1 MQEEKTFQRSRTYN
15 RKKILVMFL
24 AVFFVL
30 MFLIGRLVYLMV
42 FCSEYYG
49 QKAENLHERERDI
62 KAARGKII
70 DATGTVLATNKSVCT
85 VSVIHSQIKEPQ
97 QVIDALVKELELTE
111 EEVRKRVEKVSSIER
126 VKTNVDKEVGDR
138 IRAYGLAG
146 VKVDEDYKRYYPYD
160 TLASKVL
167 GFTGADNQGII
178 GLEVKYDSYMQGTNG
193 QILTL
198 TDARGIEIENAGETR
213 MEPVNGYDLHI
224 SMDVNIQQYCE
235 QAAEK
240 AYLKKNADS
249 VSIMVMNPQNG
260 ELMAMVNYPEFN
272 LNDPFTLTDAM
283 LESYTQQ
290 KAEKEETDEEVAA
303 AAGAAAAMSAEDKQ
317 NLLNQMWRNQ
327 CISDTYEPGSTFKI
341 ITATAA
347 LEQGVVGL
355 ADQFYCPGYKLVE
368 DRRIRCAKTTGHG
381 AETFE
386 TGIMNSCNPVF
397 IELGE
402 RLGVENYY
410 KYFRQFG
417 LLQKTAID
425 LPGEAATIMHKQEN
439 VGPVEL
445 ATISFGQSFQITP
458 IQLVTTVSSIINGGT
473 RVTPHFG
480 VEIRDESGNLVETL
494 EYETRE
500 NICSEQTS
508 ETMQYLLE
516 KVVSEGGG
524 KNAKIEGYAI
534 GGKTATSQTL
544 PRSEHRYISSFL
556 GFAPADDPKVL
567 VIAIIDN
574 PQGTYYGGM
583 IAAPVVK
590 EILENILPYLDKS

>member
-1 MQEEKTFQRSRTYN
+1 MSQEHAFYRSKTFN
-15 RKKILVMFL
+15 RRKIWLMFL

-30 MFLIGRLVYLMV
+30 MFLGGRLVYLMV

-49 QKAENLHERERDI
+49 QKAEDLHERERDI
-62 KAARGKII
+62 KAARGRII
-70 DATGTVLATNKSVCT
+70 DATGKILATNKSVCT
-85 VSVIHSQIKEPQ
+85 ISVIHSQIDEPEK
-97 QVIDALVKELELTE
+97 VIAALQKELGLTE

-126 VKTNVDKEVGDR
+126 VKTNVDKETGDR
-138 IRAYGLAG
+138 IRAYGLSG
-146 VKVDEDYKRYYPYD
+146 IKVDEDYKRYYPLD
-160 TLASKVL
+160 TMASTVL
-167 GFTGADNQGII
+167 GFTGADNQGIL
-178 GLEVKYDSYMQGTNG
+178 GLEVKYDSYLQGTSG
-193 QILTL
+193 KILTL

-213 MEPVNGYDLHI
+213 LEPVNGYDLYI
-224 SMDVNIQQYCE
+224 SMDSNIQQYCE

-240 AYLKKNADS
+240 AYIKKQADEVS
-249 VSIMVMNPQNG
+249 VIVMNPQNG

-272 LNDPFTLTDAM
+272 LNEPFTLIEEMGADGT
-283 LESYTQQ
+283 ES
-290 KAEKEETDEEVAA
+290 A
-303 AAGAAAAMSAEDKQ
+303 DKKQ
-317 NLLNQMWRNQ
+317 ELLNRMWRNP

-341 ITATAA
+341 ITAAAA
-347 LEQGVVGL
+347 LEEGVVSL
-355 ADQFYCPGYKLVE
+355 TDQFYCPGYKLVE
-368 DRRIRCAKTTGHG
+368 DRRIRCAKTSGHG

-417 LLQKTAID
+417 LTQKTGID

-473 RVTPHFG
+473 RITPHFG
-480 VEIRDESGNLVETL
+480 VEVRETDGTLVETFS
-494 EYETRE
+494 YDKRE
-500 NICSEQTS
+500 EICSGETS

-567 VIAIIDN
+567 VIAIINN
-574 PQGTYYGGM
+574 PKGTYYGGL

-590 EILENILPYLDKS
+590 EIMENILPYLDKS

>member
-1 MQEEKTFQRSRTYN
+1 MSQEHAFYRSKTFN
-15 RKKILVMFL
+15 RRKIWLMFL

-30 MFLIGRLVYLMV
+30 MFLGGRLVYLMV

-49 QKAENLHERERDI
+49 QKAEDLHERERDI
-62 KAARGKII
+62 KAARGRII
-70 DATGTVLATNKSVCT
+70 DATGKILATNKSVCT
-85 VSVIHSQIKEPQ
+85 ISVIHSQIDEPEK
-97 QVIDALVKELELTE
+97 VIAALQKELGLTE

-126 VKTNVDKEVGDR
+126 VKTNVDKETGDR
-138 IRAYGLAG
+138 IRAYGLSG
-146 VKVDEDYKRYYPYD
+146 IKVDEDYKRYYPLD
-160 TLASKVL
+160 TMASTVL
-167 GFTGADNQGII
+167 GFTGADNQGIL
-178 GLEVKYDSYMQGTNG
+178 GLEVKYDSYLQGTSG
-193 QILTL
+193 KILTL

-213 MEPVNGYDLHI
+213 LEPVNGYDLYI
-224 SMDVNIQQYCE
+224 SMDSNIQQYCE

-240 AYLKKNADS
+240 AYIKKQADEVS
-249 VSIMVMNPQNG
+249 VIVMNPQNG
-260 ELMAMVNYPEFN
+260 EIMAMVNYPEFN
-272 LNDPFTLTDAM
+272 LNEPFTLIEEMGADGT
-283 LESYTQQ
+283 ES
-290 KAEKEETDEEVAA
+290 A
-303 AAGAAAAMSAEDKQ
+303 DKKQ
-317 NLLNQMWRNQ
+317 ELLNRMWRNP

-341 ITATAA
+341 ITAAAA
-347 LEQGVVGL
+347 LEEGVVSL
-355 ADQFYCPGYKLVE
+355 TDQFYCPGYKLVE
-368 DRRIRCAKTTGHG
+368 DRRIRCAKTSGHG

-410 KYFRQFG
+410 KYFKQFG
-417 LLQKTAID
+417 LTQKTGID

-473 RVTPHFG
+473 RITPHFG
-480 VEIRDESGNLVETL
+480 VEVRKTDGTLVETFS
-494 EYETRE
+494 YDKRE
-500 NICSEQTS
+500 EICSGETS

-567 VIAIIDN
+567 VIAIINN
-574 PQGTYYGGM
+574 PKGTYYGGL

-590 EILENILPYLDKS
+590 EIMENILPYLDKS

>member
-1 MQEEKTFQRSRTYN
+1 MSQEHAFYRSKTFN
-15 RKKILVMFL
+15 RRKIWLMFL

-30 MFLIGRLVYLMV
+30 MFLGGRLVYLMV

-49 QKAENLHERERDI
+49 QKAEDLHERERDI
-62 KAARGKII
+62 KAARGRII
-70 DATGTVLATNKSVCT
+70 DATGKILATNKSVCT
-85 VSVIHSQIKEPQ
+85 ISVIHSQIDEPEK
-97 QVIDALVKELELTE
+97 VIAALQKELGLTE

-126 VKTNVDKEVGDR
+126 VKTNVDKETGDR
-138 IRAYGLAG
+138 IRAYGLSG
-146 VKVDEDYKRYYPYD
+146 IKVDEDYKRYYPLD
-160 TLASKVL
+160 TMASTVL
-167 GFTGADNQGII
+167 GFTGADNQGIL
-178 GLEVKYDSYMQGTNG
+178 GLEVKYDSYLQGTSG
-193 QILTL
+193 KILTL

-213 MEPVNGYDLHI
+213 LEPVNGYDLYI
-224 SMDVNIQQYCE
+224 SMDSNIQQYCE

-240 AYLKKNADS
+240 AYIKKQADEVS
-249 VSIMVMNPQNG
+249 VIVMNPQNG
-260 ELMAMVNYPEFN
+260 EIMAMVNYPEFN
-272 LNDPFTLTDAM
+272 LNEPFTLIEEMGADGT
-283 LESYTQQ
+283 ES
-290 KAEKEETDEEVAA
+290 A
-303 AAGAAAAMSAEDKQ
+303 DKKQ
-317 NLLNQMWRNQ
+317 ELLNRMWRNP

-341 ITATAA
+341 ITAAAA
-347 LEQGVVGL
+347 LEEGVVSL
-355 ADQFYCPGYKLVE
+355 TDQFYCPGYKMVE
-368 DRRIRCAKTTGHG
+368 DRRIRCAKTSGHG

-410 KYFRQFG
+410 KYFKQFG
-417 LLQKTAID
+417 LAQKTGID

-473 RVTPHFG
+473 RITPHFG
-480 VEIRDESGNLVETL
+480 VEVRKTDGTLVETFS
-494 EYETRE
+494 YDKRE
-500 NICSEQTS
+500 EICSVETS

-567 VIAIIDN
+567 VIAIINN
-574 PQGTYYGGM
+574 PKGTYYGGL

-590 EILENILPYLDKS
+590 EIMENILPYLDKS

>member
-1 MQEEKTFQRSRTYN
+1 MSQEHAFYRSKTFN
-15 RKKILVMFL
+15 RRKIWLMFL
-24 AVFFVL
+24 VVFFVL
-30 MFLIGRLVYLMV
+30 MFLGGRLVYLMV

-49 QKAENLHERERDI
+49 QKAEDLHERERDI
-62 KAARGKII
+62 KAARGRII
-70 DATGTVLATNKSVCT
+70 DATGKILATNKSVCT
-85 VSVIHSQIKEPQ
+85 ISVIHSQIDEPEK
-97 QVIDALVKELELTE
+97 VIAALQKELGLTE

-126 VKTNVDKEVGDR
+126 VKTNVDKETGDR
-138 IRAYGLAG
+138 IRAYGLSG
-146 VKVDEDYKRYYPYD
+146 IKVDEDYKRYYPLD
-160 TLASKVL
+160 TMASTVL
-167 GFTGADNQGII
+167 GFTGADNQGIL
-178 GLEVKYDSYMQGTNG
+178 GLEVKYDSYLQGTSG
-193 QILTL
+193 KILTL

-213 MEPVNGYDLHI
+213 LEPVNGYDLYI
-224 SMDVNIQQYCE
+224 SMDSNIQQYCE

-240 AYLKKNADS
+240 AYIKKQADEMS
-249 VSIMVMNPQNG
+249 VIVMNPQNG
-260 ELMAMVNYPEFN
+260 EIMAMVNYPEFN
-272 LNDPFTLTDAM
+272 LNEPFTLIEEMGADGT
-283 LESYTQQ
+283 ES
-290 KAEKEETDEEVAA
+290 A
-303 AAGAAAAMSAEDKQ
+303 DKKQ
-317 NLLNQMWRNQ
+317 ELLNRMWRNP

-341 ITATAA
+341 ITAAAA
-347 LEQGVVGL
+347 LEEGVVSL
-355 ADQFYCPGYKLVE
+355 TDQFYCPGYKLVE
-368 DRRIRCAKTTGHG
+368 DRRIRCAKTSGHG

-410 KYFRQFG
+410 KYFKQFG
-417 LLQKTAID
+417 LTQKTGID

-473 RVTPHFG
+473 RITPHFG
-480 VEIRDESGNLVETL
+480 VEVRETDGTLVETFS
-494 EYETRE
+494 YDKRE
-500 NICSEQTS
+500 EICSGETS

-567 VIAIIDN
+567 VIAIINN
-574 PQGTYYGGM
+574 PKGTYYGGL

-590 EILENILPYLDKS
+590 EIMENILPYLDKS

>member
-1 MQEEKTFQRSRTYN
+1 MSQEHAFYRSKTFN
-15 RKKILVMFL
+15 RRKIWLMFL

-30 MFLIGRLVYLMV
+30 MFLGGRLVYLMV

-49 QKAENLHERERDI
+49 QKAEDLHERERDI
-62 KAARGKII
+62 KAARGRII
-70 DATGTVLATNKSVCT
+70 DATGKILATNKSVCT
-85 VSVIHSQIKEPQ
+85 ISVIHSQIDEPEK
-97 QVIDALVKELELTE
+97 VIAALQKELGLTE

-126 VKTNVDKEVGDR
+126 VKTNVDKETGDR
-138 IRAYGLAG
+138 IRAYGLSG
-146 VKVDEDYKRYYPYD
+146 IKVDEDYKRYYPLD
-160 TLASKVL
+160 TMASTVL
-167 GFTGADNQGII
+167 GFTGADNQGIL
-178 GLEVKYDSYMQGTNG
+178 GLEVKYDSYLQGTSG
-193 QILTL
+193 KILTL

-213 MEPVNGYDLHI
+213 LEPVNGYDLYI
-224 SMDVNIQQYCE
+224 SMDSNIQQYCE

-240 AYLKKNADS
+240 AYIKKQADEVS
-249 VSIMVMNPQNG
+249 VIVMNPQNG
-260 ELMAMVNYPEFN
+260 EIMAMVNYPEFN
-272 LNDPFTLTDAM
+272 LNEPFTLIEEMGADGT
-283 LESYTQQ
+283 ES
-290 KAEKEETDEEVAA
+290 A
-303 AAGAAAAMSAEDKQ
+303 DKKQ
-317 NLLNQMWRNQ
+317 ELLNRMWRNP

-341 ITATAA
+341 ITAAAA
-347 LEQGVVGL
+347 LEEGGVSL
-355 ADQFYCPGYKLVE
+355 TDQFYCPGYKLVE
-368 DRRIRCAKTTGHG
+368 DRRIRCAKTSGHG

-410 KYFRQFG
+410 KYFKQFG
-417 LLQKTAID
+417 LTQKTGID

-473 RVTPHFG
+473 RITPHFG
-480 VEIRDESGNLVETL
+480 VEVRETDGTLVETFS
-494 EYETRE
+494 YDKRE
-500 NICSEQTS
+500 EICRGETS

-567 VIAIIDN
+567 VIAIINN
-574 PQGTYYGGM
+574 PKGTYYGGL

-590 EILENILPYLDKS
+590 EIMENILPYLDKS

>member
-1 MQEEKTFQRSRTYN
+1 MSQEHAFYRSKTFN
-15 RKKILVMFL
+15 RRKIWLMFL

-30 MFLIGRLVYLMV
+30 MFLGGRLVYLMV

-49 QKAENLHERERDI
+49 QKAEDLHERERDI
-62 KAARGKII
+62 KAARGRII
-70 DATGTVLATNKSVCT
+70 DATGKILATNKSVCT
-85 VSVIHSQIKEPQ
+85 ISVIHSQIDEPEK
-97 QVIDALVKELELTE
+97 VIAALQKELGLTE

-126 VKTNVDKEVGDR
+126 VKTNVDKETGDR
-138 IRAYGLAG
+138 IRAYGLSG
-146 VKVDEDYKRYYPYD
+146 IKVDEDYKRYYPLD
-160 TLASKVL
+160 TMASTVL
-167 GFTGADNQGII
+167 GFTGADNQGIL
-178 GLEVKYDSYMQGTNG
+178 GLEVKYDSYLQGTSG
-193 QILTL
+193 KILTL

-213 MEPVNGYDLHI
+213 LEPVNGYDLYI
-224 SMDVNIQQYCE
+224 SMDSNIQQYCE

-240 AYLKKNADS
+240 AYIKKQADE
-249 VSIMVMNPQNG
+249 VFVIVMNPQNG
-260 ELMAMVNYPEFN
+260 EIMAMVNYPEFN
-272 LNDPFTLTDAM
+272 LNEPFTLIEEMGADGT
-283 LESYTQQ
+283 ES
-290 KAEKEETDEEVAA
+290 A
-303 AAGAAAAMSAEDKQ
+303 DKKQ
-317 NLLNQMWRNQ
+317 ELLNRMWRNP

-341 ITATAA
+341 ITAAAA
-347 LEQGVVGL
+347 LEEGVVSL
-355 ADQFYCPGYKLVE
+355 TDQFYCPGYKLVE
-368 DRRIRCAKTTGHG
+368 DRRIRCAKTSGHG

-410 KYFRQFG
+410 KYFKQFG
-417 LLQKTAID
+417 LTQKTGID

-473 RVTPHFG
+473 RITPHFG
-480 VEIRDESGNLVETL
+480 VEVRETDGTLVETFS
-494 EYETRE
+494 YDKRE
-500 NICSEQTS
+500 EICSGETS

-567 VIAIIDN
+567 VIAIINN
-574 PQGTYYGGM
+574 PKGTYYGGL

-590 EILENILPYLDKS
+590 EIMENILPYLDKS

>member
-1 MQEEKTFQRSRTYN
+1 MSQEHAFYRSKTFN
-15 RKKILVMFL
+15 RRKIWLMFL
-24 AVFFVL
+24 AVFFVM
-30 MFLIGRLVYLMV
+30 MFLGGRLVYLMV

-49 QKAENLHERERDI
+49 QKAEDLHERERDI
-62 KAARGKII
+62 KAARGRII
-70 DATGTVLATNKSVCT
+70 DATGKILATNKSVCT
-85 VSVIHSQIKEPQ
+85 ISVIHSQIDEPEK
-97 QVIDALVKELELTE
+97 VIAALQKELGLTE

-126 VKTNVDKEVGDR
+126 VKTNVDKETGDR
-138 IRAYGLAG
+138 IRAYGLSG
-146 VKVDEDYKRYYPYD
+146 IKVDEDYKRYYPLD
-160 TLASKVL
+160 TMASTVL
-167 GFTGADNQGII
+167 GFTGADNQGIL
-178 GLEVKYDSYMQGTNG
+178 GLEVKYDSYLQGTSG
-193 QILTL
+193 KILTL

-213 MEPVNGYDLHI
+213 LEPVNGYDLYI
-224 SMDVNIQQYCE
+224 SMDSNIQQYCE

-240 AYLKKNADS
+240 AYIKKQADEVS
-249 VSIMVMNPQNG
+249 VIVMNPQNG

-272 LNDPFTLTDAM
+272 LNEPFTLIEEMGADGT
-283 LESYTQQ
+283 ES
-290 KAEKEETDEEVAA
+290 
-303 AAGAAAAMSAEDKQ
+303 AGKKQ
-317 NLLNQMWRNQ
+317 ELLNRMWRNP

-341 ITATAA
+341 ITAAAA
-347 LEQGVVGL
+347 LEEGVVSL
-355 ADQFYCPGYKLVE
+355 TDQFYCPGYKLVE
-368 DRRIRCAKTTGHG
+368 DRRIRCAKTSGHG

-410 KYFRQFG
+410 KYFKQFG
-417 LLQKTAID
+417 LTQKTGID

-473 RVTPHFG
+473 RITPHFG
-480 VEIRDESGNLVETL
+480 VEVRETDGTLVETFS
-494 EYETRE
+494 YDKRE
-500 NICSEQTS
+500 EICSGETS

-567 VIAIIDN
+567 VIAIINN
-574 PQGTYYGGM
+574 PKGTYYGGL

-590 EILENILPYLDKS
+590 EIMENILPYLDKS

>member
-1 MQEEKTFQRSRTYN
+1 MSQEHAFYRSKTFN
-15 RKKILVMFL
+15 RRKIWLMFL

-30 MFLIGRLVYLMV
+30 MFLGGRLVYLMV

-49 QKAENLHERERDI
+49 QKAEDLHERERDI
-62 KAARGKII
+62 KAARGRII
-70 DATGTVLATNKSVCT
+70 DATGKILATNKSVCT
-85 VSVIHSQIKEPQ
+85 ISVIHSQIDEPEK
-97 QVIDALVKELELTE
+97 VIAALQKELGLTE

-126 VKTNVDKEVGDR
+126 VKTNVDKETGDR
-138 IRAYGLAG
+138 IRAYGLSG
-146 VKVDEDYKRYYPYD
+146 IKVDEDYKRYYPLD
-160 TLASKVL
+160 TMASTVL
-167 GFTGADNQGII
+167 GFTGADNQGIL
-178 GLEVKYDSYMQGTNG
+178 GLEVKYDSYLQGTSG
-193 QILTL
+193 KILTL

-213 MEPVNGYDLHI
+213 LEPVNGYDLYI
-224 SMDVNIQQYCE
+224 SMDSNIQQYCE

-240 AYLKKNADS
+240 AYIKKQADEVS
-249 VSIMVMNPQNG
+249 VIVMNPQNG
-260 ELMAMVNYPEFN
+260 EIMAMVNYPEFN
-272 LNDPFTLTDAM
+272 LNEPFTLIEEMGADGT
-283 LESYTQQ
+283 ESAN
-290 KAEKEETDEEVAA
+290 K
-303 AAGAAAAMSAEDKQ
+303 KQ
-317 NLLNQMWRNQ
+317 ELLNRMWRNP

-341 ITATAA
+341 ITAAAA
-347 LEQGVVGL
+347 LEEGVVSL
-355 ADQFYCPGYKLVE
+355 TDQFYCPGYKLVE
-368 DRRIRCAKTTGHG
+368 DRRIRCAKTSGHG

-410 KYFRQFG
+410 KYFKQFG
-417 LLQKTAID
+417 LTQKTGID

-473 RVTPHFG
+473 RITPHFG
-480 VEIRDESGNLVETL
+480 VEVRETDGTLVETFS
-494 EYETRE
+494 YDKRE
-500 NICSEQTS
+500 EICRGETS

-556 GFAPADDPKVL
+556 GFAPADDPKVN
-567 VIAIIDN
+567 N
-574 PQGTYYGGM
+574 PKGTYYGGL

-590 EILENILPYLDKS
+590 EIMENILPYLDKS

>member
-1 MQEEKTFQRSRTYN
+1 MSQEHAFYRSKTFN
-15 RKKILVMFL
+15 RRKIWLMFL

-30 MFLIGRLVYLMV
+30 MFLGGRLVYLMV

-49 QKAENLHERERDI
+49 QKAEDLHERERDI
-62 KAARGKII
+62 KAARGRII
-70 DATGTVLATNKSVCT
+70 DATGKILATNKSVCT
-85 VSVIHSQIKEPQ
+85 ISVIHSQIDEPEK
-97 QVIDALVKELELTE
+97 VIAALQKELGLTE

-126 VKTNVDKEVGDR
+126 VKTNVDKETGDR
-138 IRAYGLAG
+138 IRAYGLSG
-146 VKVDEDYKRYYPYD
+146 IKVDEDYKRYYPLD
-160 TLASKVL
+160 TMASTVL
-167 GFTGADNQGII
+167 GFTGADNQGIL
-178 GLEVKYDSYMQGTNG
+178 GLEVKYDSYLQGTSG
-193 QILTL
+193 KILTL

-213 MEPVNGYDLHI
+213 LEPVNGYDLYI
-224 SMDVNIQQYCE
+224 SMGSNIQQYCE

-240 AYLKKNADS
+240 AYIKKQADEVS
-249 VSIMVMNPQNG
+249 VIVMNPQNG
-260 ELMAMVNYPEFN
+260 EIMAMVNYPEFN
-272 LNDPFTLTDAM
+272 LNEPFTLIEEMGADGT
-283 LESYTQQ
+283 ES
-290 KAEKEETDEEVAA
+290 A
-303 AAGAAAAMSAEDKQ
+303 DKKQ
-317 NLLNQMWRNQ
+317 ELLNRMWRNP

-341 ITATAA
+341 ITAAAA
-347 LEQGVVGL
+347 LEEGVVSL
-355 ADQFYCPGYKLVE
+355 TDQFYCPGYKLVE
-368 DRRIRCAKTTGHG
+368 DRRIRCAKTSGHG

-410 KYFRQFG
+410 TYFKQFG
-417 LLQKTAID
+417 LTQKTGID

-473 RVTPHFG
+473 RITPHFG
-480 VEIRDESGNLVETL
+480 VEVRETDGTLVETFS
-494 EYETRE
+494 YDKRE
-500 NICSEQTS
+500 EICSGETS

-567 VIAIIDN
+567 VIAIINN
-574 PQGTYYGGM
+574 PKGTYYGGL

-590 EILENILPYLDKS
+590 EIMENILPYLDKS

>member
-1 MQEEKTFQRSRTYN
+1 MSQEHAFYRSKTFN
-15 RKKILVMFL
+15 RRKIWLMFL
-24 AVFFVL
+24 AVFFVM
-30 MFLIGRLVYLMV
+30 MFLGGRLVYLMV

-49 QKAENLHERERDI
+49 QKAEDLHERERDI
-62 KAARGKII
+62 KAARGRII
-70 DATGTVLATNKSVCT
+70 DATGKILATNKSVCT
-85 VSVIHSQIKEPQ
+85 ISVIHSQIDEPEK
-97 QVIDALVKELELTE
+97 VIAALQKELGLTE

-126 VKTNVDKEVGDR
+126 VKTNVDKETGDR
-138 IRAYGLAG
+138 IRAYGLSG
-146 VKVDEDYKRYYPYD
+146 IKVDEDYKRYYPLD
-160 TLASKVL
+160 TMASTVL
-167 GFTGADNQGII
+167 GFTGADNQGIL
-178 GLEVKYDSYMQGTNG
+178 GLEVKYDSYLQGTSG
-193 QILTL
+193 KILTL

-213 MEPVNGYDLHI
+213 LDPVNGYDLYI
-224 SMDVNIQQYCE
+224 SMDSNIQQYCE

-240 AYLKKNADS
+240 AYIKKQADEVS
-249 VSIMVMNPQNG
+249 VIVMNPQNG
-260 ELMAMVNYPEFN
+260 EIMAMVNYPEFN
-272 LNDPFTLTDAM
+272 LNEPFTLIEEMGADGT
-283 LESYTQQ
+283 ES
-290 KAEKEETDEEVAA
+290 A
-303 AAGAAAAMSAEDKQ
+303 DKKQ
-317 NLLNQMWRNQ
+317 ELLNRMWRNP

-341 ITATAA
+341 ITAAAA
-347 LEQGVVGL
+347 LEEGVVSL
-355 ADQFYCPGYKLVE
+355 TDQFYCPGYKLVE
-368 DRRIRCAKTTGHG
+368 DRRIRCAKTSGHG

-410 KYFRQFG
+410 KYFKQFG
-417 LLQKTAID
+417 LTQKTGID

-473 RVTPHFG
+473 RITPHFG
-480 VEIRDESGNLVETL
+480 VEVRETDGTLVETFS
-494 EYETRE
+494 YDKRE
-500 NICSEQTS
+500 EICSGETS

-567 VIAIIDN
+567 VIAIINN
-574 PQGTYYGGM
+574 PKGTYYGGL

-590 EILENILPYLDKS
+590 EIMENILPYLDKS

>member
-1 MQEEKTFQRSRTYN
+1 MSQEHAFYRSKTFN
-15 RKKILVMFL
+15 RRKIWLMFL

-30 MFLIGRLVYLMV
+30 MFLGGRLVYLMV

-49 QKAENLHERERDI
+49 QKAEDLHERERDI
-62 KAARGKII
+62 KAARGRII
-70 DATGTVLATNKSVCT
+70 DATGKILATNKSVCT
-85 VSVIHSQIKEPQ
+85 ISVIHSQIDEPEK
-97 QVIDALVKELELTE
+97 VIAALQKELGLTE

-126 VKTNVDKEVGDR
+126 VKTNVDKETGDR
-138 IRAYGLAG
+138 IRAYGLSG
-146 VKVDEDYKRYYPYD
+146 IKVDEDYKRYYPLD
-160 TLASKVL
+160 TMASTVL
-167 GFTGADNQGII
+167 GFTGADNQGIL
-178 GLEVKYDSYMQGTNG
+178 GLEVKYDSYLQGTSG
-193 QILTL
+193 KILTL

-213 MEPVNGYDLHI
+213 LEPVNGYDLYI
-224 SMDVNIQQYCE
+224 SMDSNIQQYCE

-240 AYLKKNADS
+240 AYIKKQADEVS
-249 VSIMVMNPQNG
+249 VIVMNPQNG
-260 ELMAMVNYPEFN
+260 ELMATVNYPEFN
-272 LNDPFTLTDAM
+272 LNEPFTLIEEMGADGT
-283 LESYTQQ
+283 ES
-290 KAEKEETDEEVAA
+290 A
-303 AAGAAAAMSAEDKQ
+303 DKKQ
-317 NLLNQMWRNQ
+317 ELLNRMWRNP

-341 ITATAA
+341 ITAAAA
-347 LEQGVVGL
+347 LEEGVVSL
-355 ADQFYCPGYKLVE
+355 TDQFYCPGYKLVE
-368 DRRIRCAKTTGHG
+368 DRRIRCAKTSGHG

-410 KYFRQFG
+410 KYFKQFG
-417 LLQKTAID
+417 LTQKTGID

-473 RVTPHFG
+473 RITPHFG
-480 VEIRDESGNLVETL
+480 VEVRETDGTLVETFS
-494 EYETRE
+494 YDKRE
-500 NICSEQTS
+500 EICSGETS

-567 VIAIIDN
+567 VIAIINN
-574 PQGTYYGGM
+574 PKGTYYGGL

-590 EILENILPYLDKS
+590 EIMENILPYLDKS

>member
-1 MQEEKTFQRSRTYN
+1 MSQEHAFYRSKTFN
-15 RKKILVMFL
+15 RRKIWLMFL
-24 AVFFVL
+24 AVFFVM
-30 MFLIGRLVYLMV
+30 MFLGGRLVYLMV

-49 QKAENLHERERDI
+49 QKAEDLHERERDI
-62 KAARGKII
+62 KAARGRII
-70 DATGTVLATNKSVCT
+70 DATGKILATNKSVCT
-85 VSVIHSQIKEPQ
+85 ISVIHSQIDEPEK
-97 QVIDALVKELELTE
+97 VIAALQKELGLTE

-126 VKTNVDKEVGDR
+126 VKTNVDKETGDR
-138 IRAYGLAG
+138 IRAYGLSG
-146 VKVDEDYKRYYPYD
+146 IKVDEDYKRYYPLD
-160 TLASKVL
+160 TMASTVL
-167 GFTGADNQGII
+167 GFTGADNQGIL
-178 GLEVKYDSYMQGTNG
+178 GLEVKYDSYLQGTSG
-193 QILTL
+193 KILTL

-213 MEPVNGYDLHI
+213 LEPVNGYDLYI
-224 SMDVNIQQYCE
+224 SMDSNIQQYCE

-240 AYLKKNADS
+240 AYIKKQADEVS
-249 VSIMVMNPQNG
+249 VIVMNLQNG

-272 LNDPFTLTDAM
+272 LNEPFTLIEEMGADGT
-283 LESYTQQ
+283 ES
-290 KAEKEETDEEVAA
+290 A
-303 AAGAAAAMSAEDKQ
+303 DKKQ
-317 NLLNQMWRNQ
+317 ELLNRMWRNP

-341 ITATAA
+341 ITAAAA
-347 LEQGVVGL
+347 LEEGVVSL
-355 ADQFYCPGYKLVE
+355 TDQFYCPGYKLVE
-368 DRRIRCAKTTGHG
+368 DRRIRCAKTSGHG

-410 KYFRQFG
+410 KYFKQFG
-417 LLQKTAID
+417 LTQKTGID

-473 RVTPHFG
+473 RITPHFG
-480 VEIRDESGNLVETL
+480 VEVRETDGTLVETFS
-494 EYETRE
+494 YDKRE
-500 NICSEQTS
+500 EICSGETS

-567 VIAIIDN
+567 VIAIINN
-574 PQGTYYGGM
+574 PKGTYYGGL

-590 EILENILPYLDKS
+590 EIMENILPYLDKS

>member
-355 ADQFYCPGYKLVE
+355 TDQFYCPGYKLVE

>member
-1 MQEEKTFQRSRTYN
+1 MSQEHEFYRSKTFN
-15 RKKILVMFL
+15 RRKIWLMFL

-30 MFLIGRLVYLMV
+30 MFLGGRLVYLMV

-49 QKAENLHERERDI
+49 QKAEDLHERERDI
-62 KAARGKII
+62 KAARGRII
-70 DATGTVLATNKSVCT
+70 DATGKILATNKSVCT
-85 VSVIHSQIKEPQ
+85 ISVIHSQIDEPEK
-97 QVIDALVKELELTE
+97 VIAALQKELGLTE

-126 VKTNVDKEVGDR
+126 VKTNVDKETGDR
-138 IRAYGLAG
+138 IRAYGLSG
-146 VKVDEDYKRYYPYD
+146 IKVDEDYKRYYPLD
-160 TLASKVL
+160 TMASTVL
-167 GFTGADNQGII
+167 GFTGADNQGIL
-178 GLEVKYDSYMQGTNG
+178 GLEVKYDSYLQGTSG
-193 QILTL
+193 KILTL

-213 MEPVNGYDLHI
+213 LEPVNGYDLYI
-224 SMDVNIQQYCE
+224 SMDSNIQQYCE

-240 AYLKKNADS
+240 AYIKKQADEVS
-249 VSIMVMNPQNG
+249 VIVMNPQNG
-260 ELMAMVNYPEFN
+260 EIMAMVNYPEFN
-272 LNDPFTLTDAM
+272 LNEPFTLIEEMGADGT
-283 LESYTQQ
+283 ESAN
-290 KAEKEETDEEVAA
+290 K
-303 AAGAAAAMSAEDKQ
+303 KQ
-317 NLLNQMWRNQ
+317 ELLNRMWRNP

-341 ITATAA
+341 ITAAAA
-347 LEQGVVGL
+347 LEEGVVSL
-355 ADQFYCPGYKLVE
+355 TDQFYCPGYKLVE
-368 DRRIRCAKTTGHG
+368 DRRIRCAKTSGHG

-410 KYFRQFG
+410 KYFKQFG
-417 LLQKTAID
+417 LTQKTGID

-473 RVTPHFG
+473 RITPHFG
-480 VEIRDESGNLVETL
+480 VEVRETDGTLVETFS
-494 EYETRE
+494 YDKRE
-500 NICSEQTS
+500 EICSGETS

-567 VIAIIDN
+567 VIAIINN
-574 PQGTYYGGM
+574 PKGTYYGGL

-590 EILENILPYLDKS
+590 EIMENILPYLDKS

>member
-1 MQEEKTFQRSRTYN
+1 MSQERAFYRSKTFN
-15 RKKILVMFL
+15 RRKIWLMFL

-30 MFLIGRLVYLMV
+30 MFLGGRLVYLMV

-49 QKAENLHERERDI
+49 QKAEDLHERERDI
-62 KAARGKII
+62 KAARGRII
-70 DATGTVLATNKSVCT
+70 DATGKILATNKSVCT
-85 VSVIHSQIKEPQ
+85 ISVIHSQIDEPEK
-97 QVIDALVKELELTE
+97 VIAALQKELGLTE

-126 VKTNVDKEVGDR
+126 VKTNVDKETGDR
-138 IRAYGLAG
+138 IRAYGLSG
-146 VKVDEDYKRYYPYD
+146 IKVDEDYKRYYPLD
-160 TLASKVL
+160 TMASTVL
-167 GFTGADNQGII
+167 GFTGADNQGIL
-178 GLEVKYDSYMQGTNG
+178 GLEVKYDSYLQGTSG
-193 QILTL
+193 KILTL

-213 MEPVNGYDLHI
+213 LEPVNGYDLYI
-224 SMDVNIQQYCE
+224 SMDSNIQQYCE

-240 AYLKKNADS
+240 AYIKKQADEVS
-249 VSIMVMNPQNG
+249 VIVMNPQNG
-260 ELMAMVNYPEFN
+260 EIMAMVNYPEFN
-272 LNDPFTLTDAM
+272 LNEPFTLI
-283 LESYTQQ
+283 
-290 KAEKEETDEEVAA
+290 EEMGADGTEAA
-303 AAGAAAAMSAEDKQ
+303 DKKQ
-317 NLLNQMWRNQ
+317 ELLNRMWRNP

-341 ITATAA
+341 ITAAAA
-347 LEQGVVGL
+347 LEEGVVSL
-355 ADQFYCPGYKLVE
+355 TDQFYCPGYKMVE
-368 DRRIRCAKTTGHG
+368 DRRIRCAKTSGHG

-410 KYFRQFG
+410 KYFKQFG
-417 LLQKTAID
+417 LAQKTGID

-473 RVTPHFG
+473 RITPHFG
-480 VEIRDESGNLVETL
+480 VEVRKTDGTLVETFS
-494 EYETRE
+494 YDKRE
-500 NICSEQTS
+500 EICSVETS

-567 VIAIIDN
+567 VIAIINN
-574 PQGTYYGGM
+574 PKGTYYGGL

-590 EILENILPYLDKS
+590 EIMENILPYLDKS

>member
-1 MQEEKTFQRSRTYN
+1 MSQEHAFYRSKTFN
-15 RKKILVMFL
+15 RRKIWLMFL

-30 MFLIGRLVYLMV
+30 MFLGGRLVYLMV

-49 QKAENLHERERDI
+49 QKAEDLHERERDI
-62 KAARGKII
+62 KAARGRII
-70 DATGTVLATNKSVCT
+70 DATGKILATNKSVCT
-85 VSVIHSQIKEPQ
+85 ISVIHSQIDEPEK
-97 QVIDALVKELELTE
+97 VIAALQKELGLTE

-126 VKTNVDKEVGDR
+126 VKTNVDKETGDR
-138 IRAYGLAG
+138 IRSYGLSG
-146 VKVDEDYKRYYPYD
+146 IKVDEDYKRYYPLD
-160 TLASKVL
+160 TMASTVL
-167 GFTGADNQGII
+167 GFTGADNQGIL
-178 GLEVKYDSYMQGTNG
+178 GLEVKYDSYLQGTSG
-193 QILTL
+193 KILTL

-213 MEPVNGYDLHI
+213 LEPVNGYDLYI
-224 SMDVNIQQYCE
+224 SMDSNIQQYCE

-240 AYLKKNADS
+240 AYIKKQADEVS
-249 VSIMVMNPQNG
+249 VIVMNPQNG

-272 LNDPFTLTDAM
+272 LNEPFTLIEEMGADGT
-283 LESYTQQ
+283 ES
-290 KAEKEETDEEVAA
+290 A
-303 AAGAAAAMSAEDKQ
+303 DKKQ
-317 NLLNQMWRNQ
+317 ELLNRMWRNP

-341 ITATAA
+341 ITAAAA
-347 LEQGVVGL
+347 LEEGVVSL
-355 ADQFYCPGYKLVE
+355 TDQFYCPGYKLVE
-368 DRRIRCAKTTGHG
+368 DRRIRCAKTSGHG

-410 KYFRQFG
+410 KYFKQFG
-417 LLQKTAID
+417 LTQKTGID

-473 RVTPHFG
+473 RITPHFG
-480 VEIRDESGNLVETL
+480 VEVRETDGTLVETFS
-494 EYETRE
+494 YDKRE
-500 NICSEQTS
+500 EICSGETS

-567 VIAIIDN
+567 VIAIINN
-574 PQGTYYGGM
+574 PKGTYYGGL

-590 EILENILPYLDKS
+590 EIMENILPYLDKS

>member
-1 MQEEKTFQRSRTYN
+1 MSQEHAFYRSKTFN
-15 RKKILVMFL
+15 RRKIWLMFL
-24 AVFFVL
+24 AVFFVM
-30 MFLIGRLVYLMV
+30 MFLGGRLVYLMV

-49 QKAENLHERERDI
+49 QKAEDLHERERDI
-62 KAARGKII
+62 KAARGRII
-70 DATGTVLATNKSVCT
+70 DATGKILATNKSVCT
-85 VSVIHSQIKEPQ
+85 ISVIHSQIDEPEK
-97 QVIDALVKELELTE
+97 VIAALQKELGLTE

-126 VKTNVDKEVGDR
+126 VKTNVDKETGDR
-138 IRAYGLAG
+138 IRAYGLSG
-146 VKVDEDYKRYYPYD
+146 IKVDEDYKRYYPLD
-160 TLASKVL
+160 TMASTVL
-167 GFTGADNQGII
+167 GFTGADNQGIL
-178 GLEVKYDSYMQGTNG
+178 GLEVKYDSYLQGTSG
-193 QILTL
+193 KILTL

-213 MEPVNGYDLHI
+213 LEPVNGYDLYI
-224 SMDVNIQQYCE
+224 SMDSNIQQYCE

-240 AYLKKNADS
+240 AYIKKQADEVS
-249 VSIMVMNPQNG
+249 VIVMNPQNG
-260 ELMAMVNYPEFN
+260 EIMAMVNYPEFN
-272 LNDPFTLTDAM
+272 LNEPFTLIEEMGADGT
-283 LESYTQQ
+283 ES
-290 KAEKEETDEEVAA
+290 A
-303 AAGAAAAMSAEDKQ
+303 DKKQ
-317 NLLNQMWRNQ
+317 ELLNRMWRNP

-341 ITATAA
+341 ITAAAA
-347 LEQGVVGL
+347 LEEGVVSL
-355 ADQFYCPGYKLVE
+355 TDQFYCPVYKLVE
-368 DRRIRCAKTTGHG
+368 DRRIRCAKTSGHG

-410 KYFRQFG
+410 KYFKQFG
-417 LLQKTAID
+417 LTQKTGID

-473 RVTPHFG
+473 RITPHFG
-480 VEIRDESGNLVETL
+480 VEVRETDGTLVETFS
-494 EYETRE
+494 YDKRE
-500 NICSEQTS
+500 EICSGETS

-567 VIAIIDN
+567 VIAIINN
-574 PQGTYYGGM
+574 PKGTYYGGL

-590 EILENILPYLDKS
+590 EIMENILPYLDKS

>member
-1 MQEEKTFQRSRTYN
+1 MSQEHAFYRSKTFN
-15 RKKILVMFL
+15 RRKIWLMFL

-30 MFLIGRLVYLMV
+30 MFLGGRLVYLMV

-49 QKAENLHERERDI
+49 QKAEDLHERERDI
-62 KAARGKII
+62 KAARGRII
-70 DATGTVLATNKSVCT
+70 DATGKILATNKSVCT
-85 VSVIHSQIKEPQ
+85 ISVIHSQIDEPEK
-97 QVIDALVKELELTE
+97 VIAALQKELGLTE

-126 VKTNVDKEVGDR
+126 VKTNVDKETGDR
-138 IRAYGLAG
+138 IRAYGLSG
-146 VKVDEDYKRYYPYD
+146 IKVDEDYKRYYPLD
-160 TLASKVL
+160 TMASTVL
-167 GFTGADNQGII
+167 GFTGADNQGIL
-178 GLEVKYDSYMQGTNG
+178 GLEVKYDSYLQGTSG
-193 QILTL
+193 KILTL

-213 MEPVNGYDLHI
+213 LEPVNGYDLYI
-224 SMDVNIQQYCE
+224 SMDSNIQQYCE

-240 AYLKKNADS
+240 AYIKKQADEVS
-249 VSIMVMNPQNG
+249 VIVMNPQNG
-260 ELMAMVNYPEFN
+260 EIMAMVNYPEFN
-272 LNDPFTLTDAM
+272 LNEPFTLIEEMGADGT
-283 LESYTQQ
+283 ES
-290 KAEKEETDEEVAA
+290 A
-303 AAGAAAAMSAEDKQ
+303 DKKQ
-317 NLLNQMWRNQ
+317 ELLNRMWRNP

-341 ITATAA
+341 ITAAAA
-347 LEQGVVGL
+347 LEEGVVSL
-355 ADQFYCPGYKLVE
+355 TDQFYCPGYKLVE
-368 DRRIRCAKTTGHG
+368 DRRIRCAKTSGHG
-381 AETFE
+381 AESFE

-410 KYFRQFG
+410 KYFKQFG
-417 LLQKTAID
+417 LTQKTGID

-473 RVTPHFG
+473 RITPHFG
-480 VEIRDESGNLVETL
+480 VEVRETDGTLVETFS
-494 EYETRE
+494 YDKRE
-500 NICSEQTS
+500 EICSGETS

-567 VIAIIDN
+567 VIAIINN
-574 PQGTYYGGM
+574 PKGTYYGGL

-590 EILENILPYLDKS
+590 EIMENILPYLDKS

>member
-1 MQEEKTFQRSRTYN
+1 MSQEHAFYRSKTFN
-15 RKKILVMFL
+15 RRKIWLMFL

-30 MFLIGRLVYLMV
+30 MFLGGRLVYLMV

-49 QKAENLHERERDI
+49 QKAEDLHERERDI
-62 KAARGKII
+62 KAARGRII
-70 DATGTVLATNKSVCT
+70 DATGKILATNKSVCT
-85 VSVIHSQIKEPQ
+85 ISVIHSQIDEPEK
-97 QVIDALVKELELTE
+97 VIAALQKELGLTE

-126 VKTNVDKEVGDR
+126 VKTNVDKETGDR
-138 IRAYGLAG
+138 IRAYGLSG
-146 VKVDEDYKRYYPYD
+146 IKVDEDYKRYYPLD
-160 TLASKVL
+160 TMASTVL
-167 GFTGADNQGII
+167 GFTGADNQGIL
-178 GLEVKYDSYMQGTNG
+178 GLEVKYDSYLQGTSG
-193 QILTL
+193 KILTL

-213 MEPVNGYDLHI
+213 LEPVNGYDLYI
-224 SMDVNIQQYCE
+224 SMDSNIQQYCE

-240 AYLKKNADS
+240 AYIKKQADEVS
-249 VSIMVMNPQNG
+249 VIVMNPQNG
-260 ELMAMVNYPEFN
+260 EIMAMVNYPEFN
-272 LNDPFTLTDAM
+272 LNEPFTLIEEMGADGT
-283 LESYTQQ
+283 ES
-290 KAEKEETDEEVAA
+290 A
-303 AAGAAAAMSAEDKQ
+303 DKKQ
-317 NLLNQMWRNQ
+317 ELLNRMWRNP
-327 CISDTYEPGSTFKI
+327 CISDTYEPGSPFKI
-341 ITATAA
+341 ITAAAA
-347 LEQGVVGL
+347 LEEGVVSL
-355 ADQFYCPGYKLVE
+355 TDQFYCPGYKLVE
-368 DRRIRCAKTTGHG
+368 DRRIRCAKTSGHG

-410 KYFRQFG
+410 KYFKQFG
-417 LLQKTAID
+417 LTQKTGID

-473 RVTPHFG
+473 RITPHFG
-480 VEIRDESGNLVETL
+480 VEVRETDGTLVETFS
-494 EYETRE
+494 YDKRE
-500 NICSEQTS
+500 EICSGETS

-567 VIAIIDN
+567 VIAIINN
-574 PQGTYYGGM
+574 PKGTYYGGL

-590 EILENILPYLDKS
+590 EIMENILPYLDKS

>member
-1 MQEEKTFQRSRTYN
+1 MSQERAFYRSKTFN
-15 RKKILVMFL
+15 RRKIWLMFL

-30 MFLIGRLVYLMV
+30 MFLGGRLVYLMV

-49 QKAENLHERERDI
+49 QKAEDLHERERDI
-62 KAARGKII
+62 KAARGRII
-70 DATGTVLATNKSVCT
+70 DATGKILATNKSVCT
-85 VSVIHSQIKEPQ
+85 ISVIHSQIDEPEK
-97 QVIDALVKELELTE
+97 VIAALQKELGLTE

-126 VKTNVDKEVGDR
+126 VKTNVDKETGDR
-138 IRAYGLAG
+138 IRAYGLSG
-146 VKVDEDYKRYYPYD
+146 IKVDEDYKRYYPLD
-160 TLASKVL
+160 TMASTVL
-167 GFTGADNQGII
+167 GFTGADNQGIL
-178 GLEVKYDSYMQGTNG
+178 GLEVKYDSYLQGTSG
-193 QILTL
+193 KILTL

-213 MEPVNGYDLHI
+213 LEPVNGYDLYI
-224 SMDVNIQQYCE
+224 SMDSNIQQYCE

-240 AYLKKNADS
+240 AYIKKQADEVS
-249 VSIMVMNPQNG
+249 VIVMNPQNG
-260 ELMAMVNYPEFN
+260 EIMAMVNYPEFN
-272 LNDPFTLTDAM
+272 LNEPFTLIEEMGADGT
-283 LESYTQQ
+283 ES
-290 KAEKEETDEEVAA
+290 A
-303 AAGAAAAMSAEDKQ
+303 DKKQ
-317 NLLNQMWRNQ
+317 ELLNRMWRNP

-341 ITATAA
+341 ITAAAA
-347 LEQGVVGL
+347 LEEGVVSL
-355 ADQFYCPGYKLVE
+355 TDQFYCPGYKMVE
-368 DRRIRCAKTTGHG
+368 DRRIRCAKTSGHG

-410 KYFRQFG
+410 KYFKQFG
-417 LLQKTAID
+417 LAQKTGID

-473 RVTPHFG
+473 RITPHFG
-480 VEIRDESGNLVETL
+480 VEVRKTDGTLVETFS
-494 EYETRE
+494 YDKRE
-500 NICSEQTS
+500 EICSVETS

-567 VIAIIDN
+567 VIAIINN
-574 PQGTYYGGM
+574 PKGTYYGGL

-590 EILENILPYLDKS
+590 EIMENILPYLDKS

>member
-1 MQEEKTFQRSRTYN
+1 
-15 RKKILVMFL
+15 MFL
-24 AVFFVL
+24 AIFFAV
-30 MFLIGRLVYLMV
+30 MYLIGRLVYLMV

-85 VSVIHSQIKEPQ
+85 ISVIHSQIKEPEK
-97 QVIDALVKELELTE
+97 VIAALVKELELPE
-111 EEVRKRVEKVSSIER
+111 ETVRKRVEKISSIER
-126 VKTNVDKEVGDR
+126 VKTNVDKETGDR
-138 IRAYGLAG
+138 IRAYGLSG
-146 VKVDEDYKRYYPYD
+146 IKVDEDYKRYYPLD
-160 TLASKVL
+160 TMASTVL
-167 GFTGADNQGII
+167 GFTGADNQGIL
-178 GLEVKYDSYMQGTNG
+178 GLEVKYDSYLQGPSG
-193 QILTL
+193 KILTL

-213 MEPVNGYDLHI
+213 LEPVNGYDLYI
-224 SMDVNIQQYCE
+224 SMDSNIQQYCE

-240 AYLKKNADS
+240 AYIKKQADEVS
-249 VSIMVMNPQNG
+249 VIVMNPQNG
-260 ELMAMVNYPEFN
+260 EIMAMVNYPEFN
-272 LNDPFTLTDAM
+272 LNEPFTLIEEMGADGT
-283 LESYTQQ
+283 ES
-290 KAEKEETDEEVAA
+290 A
-303 AAGAAAAMSAEDKQ
+303 DKKQ
-317 NLLNQMWRNQ
+317 ELLNRMWRNP

-341 ITATAA
+341 ITAAAA
-347 LEQGVVGL
+347 LEEGVVSL
-355 ADQFYCPGYKLVE
+355 TDQFYCPGYKLVE
-368 DRRIRCAKTTGHG
+368 DRRIRCAKTSGHG

-410 KYFRQFG
+410 KYFKQFG
-417 LLQKTAID
+417 LTQKTGID

-473 RVTPHFG
+473 RITPHFG
-480 VEIRDESGNLVETL
+480 VEVRETDGTLVETFS
-494 EYETRE
+494 YDKRE
-500 NICSEQTS
+500 EICSGETS

-567 VIAIIDN
+567 VIAIINN
-574 PQGTYYGGM
+574 PKGTYYGGL

-590 EILENILPYLDKS
+590 EIMENILPYLDKS

>member
-1 MQEEKTFQRSRTYN
+1 MSQEHAFYRSKTFN
-15 RKKILVMFL
+15 RRKIWLMFL

-30 MFLIGRLVYLMV
+30 MFLGGRLVYLMV

-49 QKAENLHERERDI
+49 QKAEDLHERERDI
-62 KAARGKII
+62 KAARGRII
-70 DATGTVLATNKSVCT
+70 DATGKILATNKSVCT
-85 VSVIHSQIKEPQ
+85 ISVIHSQIDEPEK
-97 QVIDALVKELELTE
+97 VIAALQKELGLTE

-126 VKTNVDKEVGDR
+126 VKTNVDKETGDR
-138 IRAYGLAG
+138 IRAYGLSG
-146 VKVDEDYKRYYPYD
+146 IKVDEDYKRYYPLD
-160 TLASKVL
+160 TMASTVL
-167 GFTGADNQGII
+167 GFTGADNQGIL
-178 GLEVKYDSYMQGTNG
+178 GLEVKYDSYLQGTSDK
-193 QILTL
+193 ILTL

-213 MEPVNGYDLHI
+213 LEPVNGYDLYI
-224 SMDVNIQQYCE
+224 SMDSNIQQYCE

-240 AYLKKNADS
+240 AYIKKQADEVS
-249 VSIMVMNPQNG
+249 VIVMNPQNG
-260 ELMAMVNYPEFN
+260 EIMAMVNYPEFN
-272 LNDPFTLTDAM
+272 LNEPFTLIEEMGADGT
-283 LESYTQQ
+283 ES
-290 KAEKEETDEEVAA
+290 A
-303 AAGAAAAMSAEDKQ
+303 DKKQ
-317 NLLNQMWRNQ
+317 ELLNRMWRNP

-341 ITATAA
+341 ITAAAA
-347 LEQGVVGL
+347 LEEGVVSL
-355 ADQFYCPGYKLVE
+355 TDQFYCPGYKLVE
-368 DRRIRCAKTTGHG
+368 DRRIRCAKTSGHG

-410 KYFRQFG
+410 KYFKQFG
-417 LLQKTAID
+417 LTQKTGID

-458 IQLVTTVSSIINGGT
+458 IQLVTTVSSIINGGM
-473 RVTPHFG
+473 RITPHFG
-480 VEIRDESGNLVETL
+480 VEVRETDGTLVETFS
-494 EYETRE
+494 YDKRE
-500 NICSEQTS
+500 EICSGETS

-567 VIAIIDN
+567 VIAIINN
-574 PQGTYYGGM
+574 PKGTYYGGL

-590 EILENILPYLDKS
+590 EIMENILPYLDKS